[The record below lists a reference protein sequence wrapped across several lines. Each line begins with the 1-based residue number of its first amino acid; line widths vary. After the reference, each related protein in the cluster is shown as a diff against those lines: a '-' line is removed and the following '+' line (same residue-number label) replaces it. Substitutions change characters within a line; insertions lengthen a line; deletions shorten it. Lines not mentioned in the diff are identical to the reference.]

1 MDDKKFKDMDQSMMK
16 KMESVRQQ
24 QISEGMLKGFSASV
38 ERRITHRSSSQTS
51 VVGRGTAAFWAPA
64 LAVMV
69 LASVAVLRSPI
80 APSFLASEKGEVFLA
95 EAVSNSQDLQDDLAV
110 LGELGVLDEYEDIEA
125 LAEDEALFEENVE
138 LSKVWGKMSAIG

>member
-1 MDDKKFKDMDQSMMK
+1 MDEKWFDKLTMKDKDFKKMDESMMK
-16 KMESVRQQ
+16 KMESLRQQ

-38 ERRITHRSSSQTS
+38 ERRLPGRQAGITHRSSSQTS
-51 VVGRGTAAFWAPA
+51 VVGRSTRVWAPA

-80 APSFLASEKGEVFLA
+80 APSS
-95 EAVSNSQDLQDDLAV
+95 QDDLAV

-125 LAEDEALFEENVE
+125 LAEDEALFEESVE
-138 LSKVWGKMSAIG
+138 LSKVLGKMSSIG